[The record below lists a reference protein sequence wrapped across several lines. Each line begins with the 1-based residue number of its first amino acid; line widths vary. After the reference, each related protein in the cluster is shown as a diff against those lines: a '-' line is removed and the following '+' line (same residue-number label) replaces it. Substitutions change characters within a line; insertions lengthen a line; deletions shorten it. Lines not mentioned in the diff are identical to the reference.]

1 MNSMPMAPVIASLS
15 RIALPCVALL
25 LAACGGG
32 GAGTGALPTSP
43 ASAAD
48 YTVGGTVTG
57 LSAGNSLVLINQTSS
72 GTDTLTLSNSASGV
86 SQIFTFAAKLPNAA
100 SYKLTL
106 VTTTPVAQPCTLTC
120 GMGRINASNVTTV
133 HVFCGLPGGKGAFAA
148 SAGLLAT
155 ARADHTATLLPD
167 GRVLV
172 SGGLARTTTQYFA
185 TPSWLN
191 IINSLGRPAAISSA
205 ELYDPANGGSWVS
218 AGSMA
223 DGRTWHTATPL
234 SDGRVLVSGGYGGS
248 TATFLSSAE
257 LYDPVTGIWSATGS
271 MRTARIAHTATR
283 LPDGRVL
290 VSGGYDGILLSSSA
304 LFSAELY
311 DPVSGA
317 WSGTSP
323 MGTARYDHTA
333 TLLSDGRVLV
343 SGGSNG
349 NGLPDAGA
357 ELYDPATG
365 VWTPTGS
372 MGTARYDH
380 TATLLPDG
388 RVLVSGGSRNNGAT
402 LASAELYDPATGVW
416 TATGS
421 LATRREHHTATLL
434 PDGRVLVSG
443 GNLDNRGTPVGS
455 AELYDPATGVWTPT
469 NFQMA
474 AARTAH
480 TATLLPDGKVLV
492 SGGYDA
498 SGNAIAS
505 AELYF

>member
-234 SDGRVLVSGGYGGS
+234 SDGRVLVSGGY
-248 TATFLSSAE
+248 
-257 LYDPVTGIWSATGS
+257 
-271 MRTARIAHTATR
+271 
-283 LPDGRVL
+283 
-290 VSGGYDGILLSSSA
+290 DGILLSSSA

>member
-172 SGGLARTTTQYFA
+172 SGG
-185 TPSWLN
+185 
-191 IINSLGRPAAISSA
+191 
-205 ELYDPANGGSWVS
+205 
-218 AGSMA
+218 
-223 DGRTWHTATPL
+223 
-234 SDGRVLVSGGYGGS
+234 
-248 TATFLSSAE
+248 
-257 LYDPVTGIWSATGS
+257 
-271 MRTARIAHTATR
+271 
-283 LPDGRVL
+283 
-290 VSGGYDGILLSSSA
+290 
-304 LFSAELY
+304 
-311 DPVSGA
+311 
-317 WSGTSP
+317 
-323 MGTARYDHTA
+323 
-333 TLLSDGRVLV
+333 
-343 SGGSNG
+343 
-349 NGLPDAGA
+349 
-357 ELYDPATG
+357 
-365 VWTPTGS
+365 
-372 MGTARYDH
+372 
-380 TATLLPDG
+380 
-388 RVLVSGGSRNNGAT
+388 SRNNGAT